1 MASDEIGRY
10 RTYLLVLAR
19 QQVPAAQEAKLD
31 TSGVVQQ
38 TLLDAHQA
46 ADVFAGLATEQ
57 RLAWL
62 RVALARNLADAYRRL
77 HADRRDVRR
86 EQAIAAGVESSALGL
101 ERWLAASGLS
111 PSQQADRNELLLR
124 LTSALSEL
132 PEAQRLAIE
141 QHYFDRQPVA
151 DIAARMG
158 RTAAAVAGL
167 LKRGLQAL
175 REQLRESGD

>member
-19 QQVPAAQEAKLD
+19 QQVPTAREAKLD

-111 PSQQADRNELLLR
+111 PSQQAGRNELLMR
-124 LTSALSEL
+124 LASALVEL

-151 DIAARMG
+151 DIAAGMG
-158 RTAAAVAGL
+158 KTTAAVAGL
-167 LKRGLQAL
+167 LKRGLQTL
-175 REQLRESGD
+175 REQLREVGD